1 MIADG
6 YLVIRN
12 LAVGGDESRLYAL
25 PWPGQPGGDFHP
37 LRQRQSYIV
46 IR

>member
-6 YLVIRN
+6 YLVIWN

-25 PWPGQPGGDFHP
+25 PGPCQPGGDFHP
-37 LRQRQSYIV
+37 LRQSYIV
-46 IR
+46 IVIV